1 MRRESISENPYYVN
15 DTMRLL
21 GHQHYADIITPE
33 VCKMMDDIAKARPHT
48 VVFDT
53 AMDMLTLGY
62 IIGIRA
68 ERARRKK

>member
-1 MRRESISENPYYVN
+1 MREMYENPYYTN

-21 GHQHYADIITPE
+21 GHQCYTNIITPE